1 MLRSNLLLLRS
12 PLLWKRSIVTVAHS
26 PNYGKGL
33 LLLSRPPHRLWA
45 VTLNKPQQ
53 TCRRALAASP
63 DNNNNDGA
71 ATKKEPPSSDKAK
84 TAEETA
90 ADNNNKTAGGED
102 SKEIVLT
109 PGETV
114 VAVTRLGMWGGIF
127 AFACVC
133 GYFIVKE
140 LLPTYV
146 MIMPIILPG

>member
-1 MLRSNLLLLRS
+1 MLRSNLLLRS
-12 PLLWKRSIVTVAHS
+12 PLLWKRSIVTVAHYS
-26 PNYGKGL
+26 PNHGKGL
-33 LLLSRPPHRLWA
+33 LLPSRPSHRQLLA
-45 VTLNKPQQ
+45 VTLKRSSPQQQ

-63 DNNNNDGA
+63 DNGA
-71 ATKKEPPSSDKAK
+71 ASKKEPPSSGGDKTK
-84 TAEETA
+84 AEETT
-90 ADNNNKTAGGED
+90 ADNSKTAGED

-146 MIMPIILPG
+146 IKCQ